1 LDLGFSLGPEC
12 SKIQSMKV
20 KVRVSITNAKGEGY
34 MGIGLVWLLKK
45 IQKFKS
51 IRLAA
56 MDMELSYTKALTIL
70 NRLEK
75 NLGQKVLVRTRGGM
89 VRGGAELTPFAE
101 AYIKAYEDFADDVSD
116 YAKRRFKGFRKTAAK
131 I

>member
-1 LDLGFSLGPEC
+1 
-12 SKIQSMKV
+12 MKV
-20 KVRVSITNAKGEGY
+20 KVRLSILNAKGEGY
-34 MGIGLVWLLKK
+34 MGIGLVWLLKN

-56 MDMELSYTKALTIL
+56 LDMELSYTKALTIL

-75 NLGQKVLVRTRGGM
+75 NLGKKVLVRTRGGM
-89 VRGGAELTPFAE
+89 VRGGAELTPFAKE
-101 AYIKAYEDFADDVSD
+101 YIRAYEDFAGDVSD
-116 YAKRRFKGFRKTAAK
+116 YAQKRFKAFRKTAAK

>member
-1 LDLGFSLGPEC
+1 
-12 SKIQSMKV
+12 MKV
-20 KVRVSITNAKGEGY
+20 KVRVSITNSKGEGY

-56 MDMELSYTKALTIL
+56 LDMELSYTKALGIL

-75 NLGQKVLVRTRGGM
+75 NLGRKMLVRTRGGM
-89 VRGGAELTPFAE
+89 GRGGAKLTPFAK
-101 AYIKAYEDFADDVSD
+101 AYIRAYEDLAGDISH
-116 YAKRRFKGFRKTAAK
+116 YAKKRFGKFRKTAAK

>member
-1 LDLGFSLGPEC
+1 
-12 SKIQSMKV
+12 MKV

-45 IQKFKS
+45 IHKFKS

-56 MDMELSYTKALTIL
+56 LDMELSYTKALTIL

-89 VRGGAELTPFAE
+89 VRGGAELTPFAR
-101 AYIKAYEDFADDVSD
+101 AYIRAYEDFAGDISR
-116 YAKRRFKGFRKTAAK
+116 YAQKRFGAFRKTAAR